1 MFKSLIN
8 PLATALAVRFR
19 FIVFFRIIRFL
30 QKRNLFLEI
39 AIKSVDFYDPNN
51 LRRKTQKTLTKSLV
65 IQTGI
70 YGEKFSL
77 DLSEHVEYQAFF
89 KGCFDRVVPEVIKGF
104 AGNLRV
110 DFIDIGAN
118 IGLISLAAAKLGAE
132 VTAFEPLPRNIQA
145 FNANFSLNLDLGAR
159 IWPVALTSN
168 SAVRDSNFMKIYS
181 PEGNS
186 GATSSNRSWN
196 NGKKPP
202 VEVIVETKTLDEC
215 VFDDLLFRNMDV
227 TIIKIDVEGMEFS
240 VLHGATQ
247 VLNSFSPIII
257 LEWRPDRLSE
267 VEKFQLM
274 KFLTSRPNYGVLEV
288 VYDISRSTLVW
299 SEVDWQKSS
308 ENLAFFPMS
317 LKDTVM
323 GNLVPPLPKL

>member
-1 MFKSLIN
+1 LFKSLIN
-8 PLATALAVRFR
+8 PLATAFAVRFR

-30 QKRNLFLEI
+30 QKSNLFSEI
-39 AIKSVDFYDPNN
+39 ATKSVDFYDPNN
-51 LRRKTQKTLTKSLV
+51 LRRKTQKTLAKSLV

-89 KGCFDRVVPEVIKGF
+89 KGCFDRVVPEFIKSF

-118 IGLISLAAAKLGAE
+118 IGLISLAASKLGAE
-132 VTAFEPLPRNIQA
+132 VTAFEPLPRNIQL
-145 FNANFSLNLDLGAR
+145 FKANFSLNVGLRAK

-168 SAVRDSNFMKIYS
+168 SAVRDSSFMKIYS

-196 NGKKPP
+196 NGRKPP

-240 VLHGATQ
+240 VLNGATQ

-257 LEWRPDRLSE
+257 LEWRPDKLSE
-267 VEKFQLM
+267 VERFQLM
-274 KFLTSRPNYGVLEV
+274 KFLTSRHNYGVLEV

>member
-8 PLATALAVRFR
+8 PLATGFAVRFR

-30 QKRNLFLEI
+30 QKSNLFSEI
-39 AIKSVDFYDPNN
+39 ATKSVDFFDPNN
-51 LRRKTQKTLTKSLV
+51 LRRKTQKTLAKSLV

-145 FNANFSLNLDLGAR
+145 FNANFSLNLDLRAR

-196 NGKKPP
+196 NGRKSPI
-202 VEVIVETKTLDEC
+202 EVIVETKTLDEC
-215 VFDDLLFRNMDV
+215 VLDDLLLRNMDI

-247 VLNSFSPIII
+247 VLNTFSPIII
-257 LEWRPDRLSE
+257 LEWRPDKLSE

-274 KFLTSRPNYGVLEV
+274 KFLTSRPAYGVLEV
-288 VYDISRSTLVW
+288 VYDIPRSTLVW

-308 ENLAFFPMS
+308 ENLAFFPMA